1 VEDTSAEQK
10 VEHHEHQAASAP
22 AQHHEHTEHQH
33 HEEKKGFNF
42 MRWLKGGSRQ
52 EFKEN
57 ASYTVIFA
65 GAIMV
70 GVGLA
75 LGTAIKYAIY
85 VGAFGGLF
93 VLAGMGIYIVSQL
106 MAPVKGTGEASA

>member
-1 VEDTSAEQK
+1 
-10 VEHHEHQAASAP
+10 
-22 AQHHEHTEHQH
+22 
-33 HEEKKGFNF
+33 

-57 ASYTVIFA
+57 ISYTVIVI
-65 GAIMV
+65 GAVMV

-75 LGTAIKYAIY
+75 LGSAMNYIIY

-93 VLAGMGIYIVSQL
+93 VLAGIVIYIVSQL
-106 MAPVKGTGEASA
+106 MTPVKGTGEASA